1 MELEPLDPIHW
12 LRERPGQFFVGGSVN
27 PLDLAAWI
35 MADVLL
41 LSEQCVVRR
50 FGDWWIVGSDVN
62 WIQHPTHSVEDLF
75 RHVVPDPRQGRHSM
89 RAEVIVGAFAS
100 RVALVASGEE
110 RCIKGESPPASV
122 WSNAKGLRAAIL
134 FAV

>member
-1 MELEPLDPIHW
+1 MVDPVQW
-12 LRERPGQFFVGGSVN
+12 LLARPQQFFLGGSAN
-27 PLDLAAWI
+27 PLDLAASI

-41 LSEQCVVRR
+41 VSEQCVVRCL
-50 FGDWWIVGSDVN
+50 GDWWIVGSDVN

-75 RHVVPDPRQGRHSM
+75 QRVVPDPRQGRHSM

-100 RVALVASGEE
+100 RVALVAAGEQ

-122 WSNAKGLRAAIL
+122 WSKAKGLRAAVL
-134 FAV
+134 FSV